1 MQEAK
6 KVAVETELLHIC
18 AEVLMGVAMGVVLL
32 EDGGV
37 AASRVTFSA

>member
-18 AEVLMGVAMGVVLL
+18 AEVLMGVTMGVVLL

-37 AASRVTFSA
+37 AASRVTLSA